1 MGLIYDVRPT
11 KVFIEEL
18 EDTVRYIQY
27 NLQNET
33 AAKNFAKRVYEV
45 LDSLSYLPNRNMNWR
60 FEESEVYSDE

>member
-27 NLQNET
+27 NLQIDSIHLQ
-33 AAKNFAKRVYEV
+33 NFEDLKFHNNY
-45 LDSLSYLPNRNMNWR
+45 
-60 FEESEVYSDE
+60 